1 MERFFPLS
9 PACDGKPLS
18 CASVRKKCLFF
29 RPAASHSVRLCT
41 CPPDCRTNGQTA
53 WLAKAVR
60 AMFARP
66 FQVWHLPSTRSPQMP
81 AVPRLVFGLSA
92 QLLSCLSGRQP
103 FLPWTAGCGLLT
115 AASSAF
121 ASAGVRGLAEAGKRF
136 RQVHRLQAPWLEGVG
151 SPMQKDTRRGW
162 KSKEE

>member
-1 MERFFPLS
+1 MNHKYFRRIQFVEILYWT
-9 PACDGKPLS
+9 CDIMLDLW
-18 CASVRKKCLFF
+18 CTFVEQEIKKCLFF

-121 ASAGVRGLAEAGKRF
+121 ASAGVRGR
-136 RQVHRLQAPWLEGVG
+136 HSPRLESVSGRCTG
-151 SPMQKDTRRGW
+151 YRRRG
-162 KSKEE
+162 